1 LVAVA
6 IGNVCVTLP
15 ELTMR
20 ASGNAGI
27 AAGALLAIAAVLLVL
42 WFALRSEARALLER
56 LGLPRGTVEVGDVRV
71 VGPDGPMPEIA
82 SRSFR
87 VPGDEPTLKSF
98 YLERCRLEGLSDP
111 EPAASR
117 LEPDLLCQRL
127 RAGRAEA
134 VYSSARCEQQ
144 SCGVSLEVRY

>member
-1 LVAVA
+1 V
-6 IGNVCVTLP
+6 
-15 ELTMR
+15 
-20 ASGNAGI
+20 
-27 AAGALLAIAAVLLVL
+27 GALLAIAVVLLVL

-56 LGLPRGTVEVGDVRV
+56 LGLPQGAVELGDVRV

-87 VPGDEPTLKSF
+87 APGDEPALKGF
-98 YLERCRLEGLSDP
+98 YRERCRLEGLSDP
-111 EPAASR
+111 EPEASR

-127 RAGRAEA
+127 QAGRAEA

-144 SCGVSLEVRY
+144 SCGVRY